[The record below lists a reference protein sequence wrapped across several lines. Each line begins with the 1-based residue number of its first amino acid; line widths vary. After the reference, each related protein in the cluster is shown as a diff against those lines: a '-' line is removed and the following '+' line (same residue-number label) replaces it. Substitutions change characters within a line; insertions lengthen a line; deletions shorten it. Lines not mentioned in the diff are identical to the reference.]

1 MMSDSVSVAVS
12 GTGTSGGVTVGAD
25 FTGGCPLRLVAA
37 GGVLK

>member
-12 GTGTSGGVTVGAD
+12 GTGAPSVTVGAD